1 MPITNQEKRVLG
13 RVWDSPKLILPQ
25 REEKKKE
32 EEKRTQKMAISADAG
47 QIMVP
52 PTFLAREKVSLSLF
66 SLLYLFSLSWV
77 PAINRNL

>member
-25 REEKKKE
+25 REEKKE

-52 PTFLAREKVSLSLF
+52 PTFLAREKKSLSFSLL
-66 SLLYLFSLSWV
+66 SLLYLFFLSLGCQQ
-77 PAINRNL
+77 